1 MLSSVPDHTAREP
14 ERTRRPRRDDVRRR
28 LLDAALT
35 EFIEHGYDRASLDRI
50 ALTAGFSKGAIYS
63 NFTGKEDLFLAL
75 MDEQVRHRVGKIRD
89 LVART
94 SASTQADIAG
104 QVGRTLTALIV
115 DDADWQL
122 LFLDYV
128 THSARDRAAH
138 STFADRRRT
147 VRTLIATA
155 AHDLLGAD
163 HPLWQRLS
171 PDTFALTLLALS
183 NGIAIERIADP
194 DSIPEQLLG
203 QLLGVLTN

>member
-1 MLSSVPDHTAREP
+1 MLSSVQDHTTGGP
-14 ERTRRPRRDDVRRR
+14 GRTRRPRREDVRRW

-35 EFIEHGYDRASLDRI
+35 EFIEHGYGRASLDRI

-75 MDEQVRHRVGKIRD
+75 MDEQVRQRVDKIRE

-94 SASTQADIAG
+94 SGNTQAEVAG
-104 QVGRTLTALIV
+104 EIGRTLTALIV

-128 THSARDRAAH
+128 TQAARDRAAH

-163 HPLWQRLS
+163 HPLWQRFS
-171 PDTFALTLLALS
+171 PDTFAVTLLALS

-194 DSIPEQLLG
+194 DSIPDQLLG